1 MCVYI
6 LFIFIFIYCVLR
18 PLWCQLK
25 GQQPRTAVNDM
36 RPLYLPDIRLVCED
50 FRGRLTP
57 VRELGLRGK
66 PCTPN
71 SWATVVQGCSQ
82 GYASFGRSLEQL
94 ILDVSTFSCS
104 SNAGASTRPGSG
116 TGPLELR
123 GRQIKNC
130 PSCTP
135 IHCSLS
141 SFAS

>member
-1 MCVYI
+1 M
-6 LFIFIFIYCVLR
+6 LR

-82 GYASFGRSLEQL
+82 GYASFGRSLVQL

-104 SNAGASTRPGSG
+104 FLTQG
-116 TGPLELR
+116 LLR
-123 GRQIKNC
+123 GR
-130 PSCTP
+130 
-135 IHCSLS
+135 HR
-141 SFAS
+141 A

>member
-1 MCVYI
+1 MCVYF
-6 LFIFIFIYCVLR
+6 FIFIFIYCVLR

-82 GYASFGRSLEQL
+82 GYASFGRSLVQL
-94 ILDVSTFSCS
+94 ILDVSTFHSLLTQ
-104 SNAGASTRPGSG
+104 GLVRG
-116 TGPLELR
+116 LR
-123 GRQIKNC
+123 RAQGL
-130 PSCTP
+130 
-135 IHCSLS
+135 LS
-141 SFAS
+141 SKVGR